1 MNDAPLP
8 ASRTLAEY
16 VVPPGMALSVFDNK
30 YSRRKPDGTMQTWAE
45 RVREVVAGNFLMDPR
60 LSIERHPD
68 EYFVSIA
75 DISAA
80 FRAELAR
87 TTDLAV
93 AGIMPFSGRHLQHG
107 DNTQPERL
115 LELFSNCSTTL
126 FSFQLFRLL
135 LRGSGVG
142 RDYSA
147 ACCRVDWDAM
157 PNIRLVLDSAHKDF
171 TPESFGGF
179 LEPLREARH
188 KYDSESETTRWF
200 QVADSRE
207 GWSKVVEILETAA
220 WQRKHADKL
229 FVFDFSAVRPQ
240 GSPIAGLQG
249 RAASG
254 PVPLMN
260 ALARIATLKGAGM
273 KPWKQA
279 MFVDHELAACVVW
292 GGARRAARMATK
304 SWRDRDV
311 LEFIDIKRGDRSRD
325 GGFLW
330 SANNSILV
338 DAEFWEQAKR
348 PQHTYAR
355 RVFEAAVNAAYWDK
369 TGEPG
374 FINVDQLHSDETG
387 VDAITGRT
395 CIDPQVYGDLHPRT
409 MDMIDNVLSHVKKL
423 PYHYITNPCF
433 GAGTLIVTD
442 KGAELIEDLVGREVN
457 VWDGERWRTVDNF
470 RITGRNQRM
479 VALRLSNGTELRVTP
494 YHEMIL
500 ADGSR
505 VKAWNLPLGSSLK
518 THSEG
523 GCSGGRV
530 TVDRVSMLSGFD
542 DVVYCCTV
550 PGSHAVSLGIGI
562 VTGQCG
568 EIVLSLHGG
577 LCIIGDINLSRV
589 ENLDDAIDA
598 AKLMSRFLVRCNL
611 MRSEYAAE
619 VRRTNRIG
627 VSLTGI
633 FEFAW
638 NVFGLT
644 FHDLVDYYDWAC
656 LTEEEAEQAKGNDE
670 WFRLRSKAHA
680 FWLFVKR
687 MSDVAVQ
694 SAAEFSK
701 ICGLPTPHTVTTIKP
716 SGTISK
722 VMGCTEGAHLPA
734 MSYYLRW
741 TMYLKTDPD
750 LPLLEGR
757 GYPMKDVSDRYA
769 GHVVVGF
776 PTRLAIA
783 DTMGDALVTAD
794 EVSVEDNYRWVQLL
808 ERFWIG
814 APEGGNQVSYTLK
827 YDASKTSFAEFAEAV
842 LEWQP
847 KVRCCAVMP
856 QDDWRESEKVYGYVP
871 EQPITKDDYEALMVG
886 IKPVER
892 ERYDDSALQ
901 CEGGACPIEPDMRRV
916 DSAA

>member
-1 MNDAPLP
+1 MD
-8 ASRTLAEY
+8 EY

-60 LSIERHPD
+60 LNTELHPD
-68 EYFVSIA
+68 DNSSVLEF
-75 DISAA
+75 
-80 FRAELAR
+80 AR

-107 DNTQPERL
+107 DDTQPKRL

-126 FSFQLFRLL
+126 FSFQSFRLL

-423 PYHYITNPCF
+423 PYHYITNPC
-433 GAGTLIVTD
+433 
-442 KGAELIEDLVGREVN
+442 
-457 VWDGERWRTVDNF
+457 
-470 RITGRNQRM
+470 
-479 VALRLSNGTELRVTP
+479 
-494 YHEMIL
+494 
-500 ADGSR
+500 
-505 VKAWNLPLGSSLK
+505 
-518 THSEG
+518 
-523 GCSGGRV
+523 
-530 TVDRVSMLSGFD
+530 
-542 DVVYCCTV
+542 
-550 PGSHAVSLGIGI
+550 
-562 VTGQCG
+562 G

-598 AKLMSRFLVRCNL
+598 ATLMSRFLVRCNL

-656 LTEEEAEQAKGNDE
+656 LTEEETGHAKGNHE
-670 WFRLRSKAHA
+670 WLRLRSKAHA
-680 FWLFVKR
+680 FWLFIKR
-687 MSDVAVQ
+687 MSDAAVQ

-734 MSYYLRW
+734 MAYYLRW

-757 GYPMKDVSDRYA
+757 GYPMKDVSDRYS

-871 EQPITKDDYEALMVG
+871 EQPITKDEYEALMAG